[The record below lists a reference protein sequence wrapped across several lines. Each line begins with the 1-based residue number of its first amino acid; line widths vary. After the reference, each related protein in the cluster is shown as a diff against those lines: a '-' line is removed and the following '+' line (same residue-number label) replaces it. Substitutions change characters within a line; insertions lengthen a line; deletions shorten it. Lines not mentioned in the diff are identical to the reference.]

1 MIVVVFVVVQNK
13 LACFGIAFKKTD
25 KLGRSSLG
33 RALPGQQAL
42 LKTDSPK
49 ERKRKEK
56 KNDNALEPATMTMPA
71 MRTALIRPKC

>member
-1 MIVVVFVVVQNK
+1 MIVVVLVIIQNK

-25 KLGRSSLG
+25 KLGRSGLG
-33 RALPGQQAL
+33 KALPWQQAL

-56 KNDNALEPATMTMPA
+56 KDDNALEPAAMTMLA
-71 MRTALIRPKC
+71 MRSALIRPKC